1 MFHHGK
7 KICYVAY
14 PKTASTSL
22 RSFLIKLGFTK
33 PIGINGHASVI
44 DILKTGDYSDYV
56 FFTVYRNPTEHFL
69 SSYKHVMNLW
79 KGKILNSHIEI
90 KNINEYINYL
100 ENEWHRHQY
109 NFKNFLCDSSGKL
122 RINLFL
128 NMNNLSDDIN
138 KFCRYFSFPQLPFP
152 HLNKQ
157 PQNETIILTNE
168 QKNRIEKLYS
178 RTNTYVIKK

>member
-1 MFHHGK
+1 MFHHAK
-7 KICYVAY
+7 KLCYVVY

-33 PIGINGHASVI
+33 PIGVDGHCSVI
-44 DILKTGDYSDYV
+44 DILKTGKYDDYI
-56 FFTVYRNPTEHFL
+56 FFTVYRNPVDHFL

-79 KGKILNSHIEI
+79 KGKILNSQVQI
-90 KNINEYINYL
+90 KNVNEYIKYL
-100 ENEWHRHQY
+100 ENEWHKHPY

-128 NMNNLSDDIN
+128 NMNNLANDIHL
-138 KFCRYFSFPQLPFP
+138 FCKYFGFPQLPFP

-157 PQNETIILTNE
+157 IKNEISLTEE

-178 RTNTYVIKK
+178 RTNTLVFS